1 MTTRITRLRQTVF
14 AVLVA
19 VVLAASLFVSPAAG
33 QSAPPCE
40 YQAVERVVA
49 VGDVHGAYERY
60 VEILRAAAVLDDH
73 ARWIGGRTHLV
84 QLGDVVDRGAD
95 SRKVLDLLEDLEKQA
110 RRAGGEVHLLLGNH
124 EIMRMLGDLRYVSPG
139 EYDAFATTESAEIRR
154 RSLQMLSREERANV
168 PHDLPLGYMEMR
180 SAFGRNG
187 PYGRWLRRLNTVVRL
202 NDVVFVHGGLSP
214 DAGRMPCS
222 VINDTVRRELT
233 TDIDK
238 TRAAPL
244 QSLAASPDG
253 PLWYRGLSTESAD
266 LAPKLDEILLKQKA
280 RAIVVGHTIQRNG
293 RIQMLFGGSVFAVD
307 TGMQPSYVP
316 NGRPSALEIKDGVF
330 SAIYTDSREVLLDRH
345 SVSAR

>member
-1 MTTRITRLRQTVF
+1 MTTRITCLRQTVL

-19 VVLAASLFVSPAAG
+19 VVLVAFVFVPPAAG
-33 QSAPPCE
+33 QNAPPCE
-40 YQAVERVVA
+40 YQSVERIVA

-95 SRKVLDLLEDLEKQA
+95 SRKVLDLLVDLEKQA

-124 EIMRMLGDLRYVSPG
+124 EIMRMLGDLRYVSNG
-139 EYDAFATTESAEIRR
+139 EYDAFATTESAEIRSR
-154 RSLQMLSREERANV
+154 YLQTLSREERASV

-180 SAFGRNG
+180 AAFGRNG
-187 PYGRWLRRLNTVVRL
+187 EYGRWLRRLNTVVRL
-202 NDVVFVHGGLSP
+202 NGVVFLHGGLN
-214 DAGRMPCS
+214 AETGRMPCK

-233 TDIDK
+233 GDIDK

-253 PLWYRGLSTESAD
+253 PLWYRGLSTESAE
-266 LAPKLDEILLKQKA
+266 LAPKLDEILVEQKA
-280 RAIVVGHTIQRNG
+280 TAIVIGHTIQRNG
-293 RIQMLFGGSVFAVD
+293 RIQMLFGGNVFAVD
-307 TGMQPSYVP
+307 TGMQPAYVP
-316 NGRPSALEIKDGVF
+316 SGRPSALEIKDGVF
-330 SAIYTDSREVLLDRH
+330 SAIYTDGREVLLDRH
-345 SVSAR
+345 SANGR